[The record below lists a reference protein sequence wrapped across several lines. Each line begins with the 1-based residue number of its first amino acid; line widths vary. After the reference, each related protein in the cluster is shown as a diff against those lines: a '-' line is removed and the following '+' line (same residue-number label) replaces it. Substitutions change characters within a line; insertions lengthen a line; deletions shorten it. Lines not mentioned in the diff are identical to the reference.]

1 MVMREKVMVL
11 QKKKAVLMLLM
22 MMMAVVAGGDDVGVC
37 MMDVME
43 LLGTAELAEQARG
56 CWKVMVRSKKMMM
69 LLMMMLCLVY

>member
-56 CWKVMVRSKKMMM
+56 CWKVMVRSKKMMLM
-69 LLMMMLCLVY
+69 LMMLCLVN

>member
-22 MMMAVVAGGDDVGVC
+22 MMAVVAGDDDVGVC

-56 CWKVMVRSKKMMM
+56 CWKVMLRSKKMM
-69 LLMMMLCLVY
+69 LLLMMLCLVN